1 MVILYFERKENDT
14 KVSKKDGLV
23 KWLVLSFSIFIL
35 FGSYYCF
42 DNPAALKNQM
52 YIHFKNYDNQ
62 LEKTYEFLFS
72 LLYSF
77 LSLPN
82 VLFPFINGLLID
94 KVYLNK
100 FMTSNLKHIII
111 NR

>member
-1 MVILYFERKENDT
+1 MAILNLEIKDNDPNAFKKE
-14 KVSKKDGLV
+14 GLV

-52 YIHFKNYDNQ
+52 YIYFKNYDNQ
-62 LEKTYEFLFS
+62 LEETYEFLFS
-72 LLYSF
+72 LLYSL

-94 KVYLNK
+94 KV
-100 FMTSNLKHIII
+100 
-111 NR
+111 